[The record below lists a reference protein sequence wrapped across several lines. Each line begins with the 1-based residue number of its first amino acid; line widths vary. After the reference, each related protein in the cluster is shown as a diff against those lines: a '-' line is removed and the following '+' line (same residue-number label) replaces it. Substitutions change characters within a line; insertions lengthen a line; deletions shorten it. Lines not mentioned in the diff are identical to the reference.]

1 MLDLLMSVCGNAML
15 AFDETGKII
24 RANEAVAEMFGC
36 SIEELLKKKINS
48 LLPKATARRHSKLFQ
63 QFFEEA
69 ASHRKMGKYRSVIAQ
84 RKNGEEFS
92 VEISIGK
99 AEMDGKWIAIAS
111 LRDLAMEKHNEEFFR
126 STAITSGENPNP
138 VFRISPDG
146 KIIFSNTSAEEMLKS
161 IGHHDQNIPAAW
173 VNSLQQVL
181 DSEIQVVSIIQH
193 GERAYSCV
201 FAPAPTKEYVDMYA
215 LNVTDRE
222 EEKARLALSDEIL
235 NSIGNLVMVANSNA
249 EIVYISPSVTNLLG
263 YRPDE
268 ILGEGWWEIER
279 ISGGDV
285 QVEKE
290 YIRKAAAGK
299 IDVDGKPYEH
309 HVRHKDGSW
318 RWLMLSDTKGP
329 RDLVIGIGYD
339 ITPIKAAEEELERQ
353 RDFARTLT
361 NQMGQGLTVTDE
373 NGCFEFVNPSYAQ
386 MLDYEPSELIGKTPY
401 DFTLPEDHWNLLN
414 AQVKRSLGSVT
425 TYETRL
431 LGRNNKIVY
440 ALITGVPRSVN
451 GNYKGAITV
460 VTDLTERLTMEKQL
474 RQYADEIQQANIQLA
489 DARDR
494 ALEASYLKSAFLA
507 TMSHEIRTPMNAIL
521 GMSELLLDTDLNE
534 EQREFAN
541 VIEASTQNLLAIL
554 NDILDLSKIEA
565 GKLAIHPAPF
575 NPASVIMETMKLF
588 NPKAQQKNINVS
600 VNVPPDIQ
608 TLVLGD
614 AGRIRQV
621 LSNLLSNAI
630 KFTERGGAV
639 FVTLSSSQ
647 IKDVMMTTFT
657 VQDTGLGIPD
667 AVKPKLFNPF
677 TQADDSQTRRYGGS
691 GLGLAISKR
700 LIDLMHGEIGF
711 ETLEGKGS
719 TFWFSLPL
727 TMINETTEVIAE
739 KQMPRQ
745 KDPLPFVVTKPALIV
760 EDNLLNRDLISLQL
774 RELGLNASY
783 ATNGKEAVEL
793 LKFQPDEYSIVLMDM
808 NMPVMDGTAATK
820 LIRENE
826 VGTTRHVPIIAVTA
840 NVMIGT
846 REFCLQAGMD
856 DYLSKPI
863 TLQSMREVLEK
874 WLV

>member
-24 RANEAVAEMFGC
+24 RANESVAEMFGC
-36 SIEELLKKKINS
+36 SVEELLKKKINS

-63 QFFEEA
+63 QFLEEG

-99 AEMDGKWIAIAS
+99 AELDGKWIAIAS

-126 STAITSGENPNP
+126 STAIASGENPNP

-161 IGHHDQNIPAAW
+161 IGHHEQNIPAAW
-173 VNSLQQVL
+173 VNSLQQAL
-181 DSEIQVVSIIQH
+181 DSGTQVVSIIQH

-521 GMSELLLDTDLNE
+521 GMSELLLDTELNE

-588 NPKAQQKNINVS
+588 SPKAQQKNINVS
-600 VNVPPDIQ
+600 VNVPPDAQ

-826 VGTTRHVPIIAVTA
+826 AGTTRHVPIIAVTA
-840 NVMIGT
+840 NVMTGT